1 MKLVLVVDDD
11 PVCRELVRE
20 ALDGRDLQVLEAS
33 HGRQALEIIE
43 QFRPDLV
50 LLDIQMPNSS
60 GYQVLERIRSDPEL
74 SSLRVA
80 ALTAYAMRGDRE
92 KGLSAGFDDYITKPI
107 EVSTLRLQV
116 ETLLNGR
123 PS

>member
-1 MKLVLVVDDD
+1 LKLVLVVDDD

-33 HGRQALEIIE
+33 HGLQALEIIE

-60 GYQVLERIRSDPEL
+60 GYQVLERIRSDPAL

>member
-20 ALDGRDLQVLEAS
+20 ALAGKDLQVLEAS
-33 HGRQALEIIE
+33 HGRQALELIE
-43 QFRPDLV
+43 QTRPDLV
-50 LLDIQMPNSS
+50 LLDIQMPSSS
-60 GYQVLERIRSDPEL
+60 GYKVLEHIRSDPML

-92 KGLSAGFDDYITKPI
+92 KGLSAGFDAYITKPI
-107 EVSTLRLQV
+107 EVSALRLAV
-116 ETLLNGR
+116 NGLLNR
-123 PS
+123 LPT